1 MNMTKKQKFTTL
13 DILHHF
19 QATGVP
25 THITCREAEVLCI
38 QHGVFES
45 KYAGY
50 KNYNAYRRIDV
61 AVYIAKNG
69 GAL

>member
-1 MNMTKKQKFTTL
+1 MTKKQKFTTL

-19 QATGVP
+19 QVTGVP
-25 THITCREAEVLCI
+25 THITCREANHLCI

-45 KYAGY
+45 KYSGY

-61 AVYIAKNG
+61 AAYIAKNG